1 MNPVDPNW
9 IETQHRS
16 FLNWTNSQLRNKHVQ
31 LTNLTED
38 LKSGVHLL
46 ELLSELL
53 HTPIHIPITNP
64 QFRIQMMNNLTEALE
79 IIRKDCDISLINI
92 DSNDIVDGNTKLVL
106 ALIHSLMYKYQVCKA
121 MSDDRN
127 VIDKNTPMT
136 VVEKQLIDWLN
147 SILYNSQPVIT
158 NITNDWTNGEHLK
171 NLVHYFLPHNFEQV
185 FESMNSMNPTEKIAE
200 CIKLADQELKIPK
213 ILEAQDIFNGPD
225 QFSMLA
231 YLSYYR
237 MAIKKQLDQ
246 KPPLVETVSNTPP
259 LPQPIEVQVPPPP
272 QQQPSLVAQ
281 QVPPPPIQ
289 VETKPISQP
298 TVSSM
303 NFDDISS
310 APPLSPPSIDEQ
322 KFNYQ
327 QQPPV
332 QNWNLPPSQ
341 PVQPVQYYPQS
352 HQQSLT
358 KSTYLP
364 DQSNQAN
371 SHISSL
377 YSPGNSNSVQLI
389 PQIPSPNQ
397 QVYGQ
402 ENNHQSLMVPPPL
415 MPTQSLQPYMD
426 PYQQFNGIPT
436 QHMMM
441 MNQYS
446 PQMQPPPQ
454 MPPQQQQPM
463 IITTTTTTNNH
474 QVFTSDNMQYGYYQQ
489 QFY

>member
-185 FESMNSMNPTEKIAE
+185 FESLNSMNPTEKIAE

-213 ILEAQDIFNGPD
+213 ILEAQDI
-225 QFSMLA
+225 
-231 YLSYYR
+231 
-237 MAIKKQLDQ
+237 
-246 KPPLVETVSNTPP
+246 SN
-259 LPQPIEVQVPPPP
+259 
-272 QQQPSLVAQ
+272 AQ

-332 QNWNLPPSQ
+332 QNWNLQPSQ

-454 MPPQQQQPM
+454 MPPQQQRQPM